1 MKDKNLLLKLYSIT
15 LTLVLA
21 YFIISGFK
29 SKDASE
35 KFDEITVERINI
47 VEPDGKL
54 KMVISNSERQ
64 HPGMF
69 DGEILMER
77 RRPPGM
83 IFFNEE
89 QDEVGGLIY
98 KGNKEEGAGMV
109 LSFDQYKNDQVMQ
122 MQYQRNR
129 NGKQKYGV
137 NIWDR
142 PENFTLPR
150 LISAMDSLKK
160 EGVDNKQMMKILREM
175 NDGNPISAQR
185 LFTGKNYDEQ
195 VGVFIKDEF
204 GNDRINIYIDEN
216 NNPKFQ
222 ILDREGN
229 VIKELTEDSRVAGQ
243 VETAPIF
250 TPHGPYSFP
259 CCCPEGNR

>member
-1 MKDKNLLLKLYSIT
+1 MKNTNLILKLYSIT
-15 LTLVLA
+15 LTLVFG

-29 SKDASE
+29 SNDSTE
-35 KFDEITVERINI
+35 KFDEITVERINV

-54 KMVISNSERQ
+54 KMVISNSEKQ

-69 DGEILMER
+69 DGDILMER
-77 RRPPGM
+77 NRPPGI

-98 KGNKEEGAGMV
+98 RGNKDDGAGMV

-122 MQYQRNR
+122 MQYQRNK

-142 PENFTLPR
+142 PEKFTLPR

-160 EGVDNKQMMKILREM
+160 EGVSNKQMMEVLQDM
-175 NDGNPISAQR
+175 NDGDPISAQR
-185 LFTGKNYDEQ
+185 LFTGKDYNEQ

-204 GNDRINIYIDEN
+204 GNDRINLFIDKN
-216 NNPKFQ
+216 NEPKFQ
-222 ILDREGN
+222 ILDKDGDI
-229 VIKELTEDSRVAGQ
+229 IKE
-243 VETAPIF
+243 F
-250 TPHGPYSFP
+250 TGD
-259 CCCPEGNR
+259 

>member
-1 MKDKNLLLKLYSIT
+1 MKNTNLILKLYSIT
-15 LTLVLA
+15 LTLVFG
-21 YFIISGFK
+21 YFIVVKFQSKNTSG
-29 SKDASE
+29 

-54 KMVISNSERQ
+54 KMVISNSESQ

-69 DGEILMER
+69 NGEILMDR
-77 RRPPGM
+77 NRPAGI

-98 KGNKEEGAGMV
+98 AGNKNDGAGMV

-142 PENFTLPR
+142 SEKFTLPK

-160 EGVDNKQMMKILREM
+160 EGFSNKQMMEILQNM
-175 NDGNPISAQR
+175 NNGNPISAQR
-185 LFTGKNYDEQ
+185 LFTGKNFNDQ

-204 GNDRINIYIDEN
+204 GNNRINIFIDKN
-216 NNPKFQ
+216 NEPKFQ
-222 ILDREGN
+222 ILDKDGN
-229 VIKELTEDSRVAGQ
+229 VIKE
-243 VETAPIF
+243 F
-250 TPHGPYSFP
+250 T
-259 CCCPEGNR
+259 RD

>member
-1 MKDKNLLLKLYSIT
+1 MKNTNLILKLYSIT
-15 LTLVLA
+15 LTLVFG

-29 SKDASE
+29 SNDSTE
-35 KFDEITVERINI
+35 KFDEITVERINV

-54 KMVISNSERQ
+54 KMVISNSEKQ

-77 RRPPGM
+77 NRPPGI

-98 KGNKEEGAGMV
+98 RGNKDDGAGMV

-122 MQYQRNR
+122 MQYQRNK

-142 PENFTLPR
+142 PEKFTLPR

-160 EGVDNKQMMKILREM
+160 EGVSNKQMMEVLQDM
-175 NDGNPISAQR
+175 NDGYPISAQR
-185 LFTGKNYDEQ
+185 LFTGKDYNEQ

-204 GNDRINIYIDEN
+204 GNDRINLFIDKN
-216 NNPKFQ
+216 NEPKFQ
-222 ILDREGN
+222 ILDKDGDI
-229 VIKELTEDSRVAGQ
+229 IKE
-243 VETAPIF
+243 F
-250 TPHGPYSFP
+250 TGD
-259 CCCPEGNR
+259 

>member
-1 MKDKNLLLKLYSIT
+1 MKNTNLILKLYSIT
-15 LTLVLA
+15 LTFVFG
-21 YFIISGFK
+21 YFIIVGFK
-29 SKDASE
+29 SNDSSE

-54 KMVISNSERQ
+54 KMVISNSENQ

-77 RRPPGM
+77 NRPPGI

-98 KGNKEEGAGMV
+98 RGNKDDGAGMV

-122 MQYQRNR
+122 MQYQRNK

-142 PENFTLPR
+142 PEKFTLPK

-160 EGVDNKQMMKILREM
+160 EGVSDKQMMEILQDM
-175 NDGNPISAQR
+175 NDGNPLAAQR
-185 LFTGKNYDEQ
+185 LFTGKNYNEQ

-204 GNDRINIYIDEN
+204 GNDRINIFIDKDN
-216 NNPKFQ
+216 GNDVPK
-222 ILDREGN
+222 N
-229 VIKELTEDSRVAGQ
+229 KK
-243 VETAPIF
+243 
-250 TPHGPYSFP
+250 
-259 CCCPEGNR
+259 

>member
-1 MKDKNLLLKLYSIT
+1 MKNTNLILKLYSIT
-15 LTLVLA
+15 LTLVFG

-29 SKDASE
+29 SNDSTE
-35 KFDEITVERINI
+35 KFDEITVERINV

-54 KMVISNSERQ
+54 KMVISNSEKQ

-77 RRPPGM
+77 NRPPGI

-98 KGNKEEGAGMV
+98 RGNKDDGAGMV

-122 MQYQRNR
+122 MQYQRNK

-142 PENFTLPR
+142 PEKFTLPR

-160 EGVDNKQMMKILREM
+160 EGVSNKQMMEVLQDM
-175 NDGNPISAQR
+175 NDGDPISAQR
-185 LFTGKNYDEQ
+185 LFTGKDYNEQ

-204 GNDRINIYIDEN
+204 GNDRINLFIDKN
-216 NNPKFQ
+216 NEPKFQ
-222 ILDREGN
+222 ILDKDGDI
-229 VIKELTEDSRVAGQ
+229 IKE
-243 VETAPIF
+243 F
-250 TPHGPYSFP
+250 TGD
-259 CCCPEGNR
+259 

>member
-1 MKDKNLLLKLYSIT
+1 MKNTNLILKLYSIT
-15 LTLVLA
+15 LTFVLG
-21 YFIISGFK
+21 YFIIVDFK
-29 SKDASE
+29 SNDSSE

-54 KMVISNSERQ
+54 KMVISNSENQ

-77 RRPPGM
+77 NRPPGI

-98 KGNKEEGAGMV
+98 RGNKDDGAGMV

-122 MQYQRNR
+122 MQYQRNK

-142 PENFTLPR
+142 PEKFTLPK

-160 EGVDNKQMMKILREM
+160 EGVSDKQMMEILQDM
-175 NDGNPISAQR
+175 NDGNPLSAQR
-185 LFTGKNYDEQ
+185 LFTGKNYNEQ

-204 GNDRINIYIDEN
+204 GNARINIFIDKDNE
-216 NNPKFQ
+216 PKFQ
-222 ILDREGN
+222 ILDKDGN
-229 VIKELTEDSRVAGQ
+229 IIKEFTE
-243 VETAPIF
+243 
-250 TPHGPYSFP
+250 
-259 CCCPEGNR
+259 N